1 MNLKNSMIL
10 ANMMSKS
17 GGVQFKT
24 SIYATDNAYIQTD
37 ISANADY
44 KIRVKGQL
52 TQYFTDGSKTFC
64 FLGSIYYDTYGKYT
78 GTQFSVGYN
87 PNISR
92 NVISL
97 RSYNNRYI
105 YEPTYS
111 NDISVSTILRPY
123 SFDCTLNNTIPYNT
137 NFVIFALS
145 DFTYK
150 SNDCIYIELI
160 EIKDQ
165 NDNLIAELKPAI
177 VNGESGMYDIIEEKF
192 YGNANSVG
200 SLVCE

>member
-1 MNLKNSMIL
+1 MSKLLSML
-10 ANMMSKS
+10 MKSKS
-17 GGVQFKT
+17 GGGVEFKT
-24 SIYATDNAYIQTD
+24 YCYALNNGYIQTD

-52 TQYFTDGSKTFC
+52 TQNFTDSSKTFV
-64 FLGSIYYDTYGKYT
+64 FLGGIYYDMYGKYT
-78 GTQFSVGYN
+78 GTRFSVGYN
-87 PNISR
+87 PNLSS

-97 RSYNNRYI
+97 RSFNNKYI

-111 NDISVSTILRPY
+111 NEINVSTTVRPY
-123 SFDCTLNNTIPYNT
+123 SFDGTLNNTVPYNT
-137 NFVIFALS
+137 NFVIFASS
-145 DFTYK
+145 DFVYN
-150 SNDCIYIELI
+150 SNDYIYIELI

-165 NDNLIAELKPAI
+165 SDNLLHELKPAI
-177 VNGESGMYDIIEEKF
+177 VNGESGMYDTIEQKF